1 MARSL
6 FLVCLTGLICVAYC
20 DSEDIGLTSLGK
32 VMQIQ
37 EAMMGQSADR
47 ADSGVS
53 GRTLGESDVASLEP
67 AVKQMPDEDSMV
79 ARVHQQKLHQMV
91 KLQKLIA
98 GLKQSAEPDLGESDE
113 QSPLEKLMNPTS
125 DESDP
130 ISEVSSYLQGVDR
143 VSPSEMSDLK
153 RFYID
158 QTVKALHKLHGE
170 SHQIMQRYAD
180 KELRSLAD
188 DNLSFEGLS
197 VGVQNGMDKSKSS
210 FQTMQA
216 CLAETSRL
224 AKFLADIRKI
234 KAHPWHDD
242 WSSKDEAKA
251 ESLIRLHQSETEIS
265 DGIEELMA
273 RVAQGLPLEEPSET
287 TKTTTAQPAA
297 TPAPSEQMPKAA
309 ATPTPEKQSKAA
321 APAPEKQLKAAA
333 TPAKTIHVPMQR
345 VGQQLKNLILSK
357 LDQAL
362 EIMDKQKHGKKGLD
376 HRQEEALNL
385 LLKQITRHVLRSTVS
400 YEEWSDA
407 GSLREE
413 AQAVKDSDPGR
424 PSKLSSTAQPMH
436 QDKIL
441 QHFLQDASIP
451 NKTNPPIPSGISS
464 MMLKGV
470 HLADGSVLKVHIM
483 KPSDH
488 DVDLTES
495 NEYEDLPR
503 RAPRPPTNLFSF

>member
-273 RVAQGLPLEEPSET
+273 RVAQGLPLEDPSET

-441 QHFLQDASIP
+441 RHFLQDASIP

>member
-1 MARSL
+1 
-6 FLVCLTGLICVAYC
+6 
-20 DSEDIGLTSLGK
+20 
-32 VMQIQ
+32 
-37 EAMMGQSADR
+37 
-47 ADSGVS
+47 
-53 GRTLGESDVASLEP
+53 
-67 AVKQMPDEDSMV
+67 
-79 ARVHQQKLHQMV
+79 
-91 KLQKLIA
+91 
-98 GLKQSAEPDLGESDE
+98 
-113 QSPLEKLMNPTS
+113 
-125 DESDP
+125 
-130 ISEVSSYLQGVDR
+130 
-143 VSPSEMSDLK
+143 
-153 RFYID
+153 
-158 QTVKALHKLHGE
+158 VKALHKLHGE

-224 AKFLADIRKI
+224 AKFLAGIRKI

-251 ESLIRLHQSETEIS
+251 ESLIRLHQSESEIS

-273 RVAQGLPLEEPSET
+273 RVAQGLPLEEQSATAE
-287 TKTTTAQPAA
+287 TTTAQSAA
-297 TPAPSEQMPKAA
+297 APAPTEEMPEAA
-309 ATPTPEKQSKAA
+309 SQGTAT
-321 APAPEKQLKAAA
+321 PAPEKQLSAAA
-333 TPAKTIHVPMQR
+333 TPAPKKQFAAAATPKKTIHVPMQK

-376 HRQEEALNL
+376 HQQELALNL
-385 LLKQITRHVLRSTVS
+385 LLKQITKHVLRSTVL
-400 YEEWSDA
+400 YEEWSDT

-413 AQAVKDSDPGR
+413 AEAVKDSDPGR

-436 QDKIL
+436 EDKIL
-441 QHFLQDASIP
+441 QHFLQEASIP
-451 NKTNPPIPSGISS
+451 DQTNPSIPSGITS

-470 HLADGSVLKVHIM
+470 HLTDGSVLQVHIM

-495 NEYEDLPR
+495 NEYEDLPHR
-503 RAPRPPTNLFSF
+503 EPRPPVNLFSF

>member
-1 MARSL
+1 MARGL

-32 VMQIQ
+32 IMQIQ
-37 EAMMGQSADR
+37 EAMMGQTADR

-67 AVKQMPDEDSMV
+67 TVKQMPDEDSMV

-130 ISEVSSYLQGVDR
+130 ISQVSSYLQGVDR

-210 FQTMQA
+210 FETMQA

-273 RVAQGLPLEEPSET
+273 RVDCNDAGSALVRLASHFNHSCIPMRSWNTSVSVHSCSLEL
-287 TKTTTAQPAA
+287 
-297 TPAPSEQMPKAA
+297 MPKA
-309 ATPTPEKQSKAA
+309 
-321 APAPEKQLKAAA
+321 
-333 TPAKTIHVPMQR
+333 
-345 VGQQLKNLILSK
+345 
-357 LDQAL
+357 
-362 EIMDKQKHGKKGLD
+362 
-376 HRQEEALNL
+376 
-385 LLKQITRHVLRSTVS
+385 LR
-400 YEEWSDA
+400 
-407 GSLREE
+407 
-413 AQAVKDSDPGR
+413 
-424 PSKLSSTAQPMH
+424 KLSERCWVDVTSRSGDEMCTWKHPYT
-436 QDKIL
+436 
-441 QHFLQDASIP
+441 FLS
-451 NKTNPPIPSGISS
+451 
-464 MMLKGV
+464 
-470 HLADGSVLKVHIM
+470 
-483 KPSDH
+483 
-488 DVDLTES
+488 
-495 NEYEDLPR
+495 
-503 RAPRPPTNLFSF
+503 